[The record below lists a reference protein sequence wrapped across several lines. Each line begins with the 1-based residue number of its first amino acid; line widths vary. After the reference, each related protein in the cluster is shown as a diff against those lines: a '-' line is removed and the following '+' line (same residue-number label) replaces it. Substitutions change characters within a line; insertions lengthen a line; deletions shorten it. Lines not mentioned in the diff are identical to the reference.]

1 MLENM
6 GTPNLGLRAAESHY
20 LVPEGLTQV
29 PSPSSLPTGLR
40 LLQLLWP
47 AGRLEF
53 WKTPKDL
60 LDPLCS
66 TSLIFPL
73 SSCLNSL
80 CQIKL
85 KKNKQKKP
93 KKGLPT

>member
-1 MLENM
+1 MLENV

-20 LVPEGLTQV
+20 LVPEGPTQV
-29 PSPSSLPTGLR
+29 PSPSSLPAGLR

-47 AGRLEF
+47 EGRLEF

-60 LDPLCS
+60 LHPLCP
-66 TSLIFPL
+66 TSLILPP

-80 CQIKL
+80 CQMKIKI
-85 KKNKQKKP
+85 K
-93 KKGLPT
+93 